1 MLAASAS
8 LLNVK
13 VIILD
18 VGEHAPAKQILAPI
32 KPELAHID
40 GSFRDAEKILLLAEK
55 VDILTVEIEHVDVDV
70 LDKVAQTHKVQIHPS
85 PSTVRVIQ
93 DKYNQKKHLQ
103 NSGIAI
109 AEFFDIPE
117 PTPEAVR
124 AAIDKLGVPLMI
136 KSRTLAY
143 DGRGN
148 FVLRHTSQI
157 EEALIALKDRP
168 LYAERWVNF
177 EREIAVM
184 VVRTVGGTVASYPA
198 VETVQKDNICLLT
211 FAPLR
216 SSDSA
221 AIAKAQRLAES
232 AILTFEG
239 AGVFGVE
246 MFQLPDGSDSEPSP
260 DCSNLT

>member
-1 MLAASAS
+1 MLAVSAS

-18 VGEHAPAKQILAPI
+18 VGEHAPAKQILAPL

-40 GSFRDAEKILLLAEK
+40 GSFKDADKILQLAEK
-55 VDILTVEIEHVDVDV
+55 VDILTVEIEHVDVDI
-70 LDKVAQTHKVQIHPS
+70 LEKVAQAQKVQVHPS
-85 PSTVRVIQ
+85 PSTIKVIQ
-93 DKYNQKKHLQ
+93 DKYNQKRHLQ
-103 NSGIAI
+103 KVGIAV

-117 PTPEAVR
+117 PTPEAIH

-148 FVLRHTSQI
+148 FVIHRVSQI
-157 EEALIALKDRP
+157 EEALATLKDRP
-168 LYAERWVNF
+168 LYAEKLVKF

-184 VVRTVGGTVASYPA
+184 VVRTVNGTVASYPA
-198 VETVQKDNICLLT
+198 VETVHQDNICLLT

-216 SSDSA
+216 SSNPATITSA
-221 AIAKAQRLAES
+221 QKLAES
-232 AILTFEG
+232 AVSTFEG
-239 AGVFGVE
+239 AGIFGVE
-246 MFQLPDGSDSEPSP
+246 MFQLLDGSDSEPS
-260 DCSNLT
+260 LGMV